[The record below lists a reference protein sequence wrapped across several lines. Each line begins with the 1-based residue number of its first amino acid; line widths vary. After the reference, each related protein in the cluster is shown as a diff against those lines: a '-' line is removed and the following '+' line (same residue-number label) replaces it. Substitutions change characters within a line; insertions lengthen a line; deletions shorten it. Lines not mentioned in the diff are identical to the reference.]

1 MNMFEQFIIRPIQMV
16 AGAGAAAVW
25 LFGSASSGRA
35 LAPIDIPKTNKTRR
49 WLARERVGV

>member
-35 LAPIDIPKTNKTRR
+35 LAPNDILKTNKTRR